1 MAQVI
6 SENSTSVL
14 VKDAGIGP
22 TFAERRS
29 HRRNPAAAATQ
40 DHRAGEARQRV
51 GKLRERASAEI
62 GLIAFLDASD
72 GYTTDER
79 EEAVDDIPCDDDEL
93 DGAGEVDGEPSLG
106 SANPHEVSVW
116 VDQTLWAVGAADDR
130 EQDHA
135 ESGIA
140 DFDSLLEQIGSQVW
154 QHTVTG

>member
-51 GKLRERASAEI
+51 EKLRERASAEI
-62 GLIAFLDASD
+62 ESD
-72 GYTTDER
+72 RLPRCQRRLHHGR
-79 EEAVDDIPCDDDEL
+79 
-93 DGAGEVDGEPSLG
+93 AGRG
-106 SANPHEVSVW
+106 
-116 VDQTLWAVGAADDR
+116 R
-130 EQDHA
+130 
-135 ESGIA
+135 
-140 DFDSLLEQIGSQVW
+140 
-154 QHTVTG
+154 